1 MNGERGAV
9 PAARRLLAQNV
20 TASTFRL
27 VREVQQRA
35 PAASIRGLMQERR
48 SLLAELARHVNAG
61 GGAGSLAALRAAVA
75 ESDRTLEALIG

>member
-1 MNGERGAV
+1 MRGAV

-27 VREVQQRA
+27 VREVSERA
-35 PAASIRGLMQERR
+35 PASFIRGLMRERQR
-48 SLLAELARHVNAG
+48 QMADLARHVNTG
-61 GGAGSLAALRAAVA
+61 EGAGSLAALKAAVA